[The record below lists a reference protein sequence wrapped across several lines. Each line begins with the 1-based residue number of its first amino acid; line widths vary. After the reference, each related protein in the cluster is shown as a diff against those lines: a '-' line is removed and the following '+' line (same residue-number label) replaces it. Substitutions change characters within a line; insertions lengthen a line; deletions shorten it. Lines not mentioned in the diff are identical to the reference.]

1 MSVRDMSLSGIS
13 LTQAREK
20 PRKRGQALLFSR
32 SQLRLFSQ
40 KVDLFLDR
48 ITIGQIDNRSCKR
61 LSGRVVMETQVR
73 HHPPFYSNDF
83 FDWMAGVL
91 GEPSKLTVLD
101 VPRIHL
107 SSLLCRVA

>member
-101 VPRIHL
+101 VPGIHL